1 MVELIAGVDIGG
13 TNMRIAVATIQQPEV
28 VLAHYVAKTPVAK
41 GPEHYLDLIEEG
53 LSICLGKLDSD
64 KRALAGIGCTVPGIT
79 DGPNGIALFVSNL
92 KDWDGYPVAQNLQKR
107 LGIKAV
113 IDNDVNAAALG
124 EYWYGCGKGS
134 HSLVYMTVSTGV
146 AAGIVI
152 EGRLL
157 RGVHHAAGE
166 LGFLIPDPIHIGKD
180 WNPNG
185 CLELTSAGV
194 GLVHQ
199 WKLAQN
205 GAAKETSAIDVFEA
219 ANAGNDRAHDIVSKA
234 SDYLAQTAVA
244 ICTVIDPEIL
254 VMSGS
259 IAQHQPFVLN
269 RIRDVVKETIP
280 YAPEVV
286 LSTLKGDAP
295 LIGALALIARS
306 IGT

>member
-28 VLAHYVAKTPVAK
+28 VLAHYVVRTPVDS
-41 GPEHYLDLIEEG
+41 GPAQYLDLIEAG
-53 LSICLGKLDSD
+53 LSSCLAELRLASD
-64 KRALAGIGCTVPGIT
+64 ALTGIGCTVPGIT

-92 KDWDGYPVAQNLQKR
+92 KEWDGYPVADNLQQR

-113 IDNDVNAAALG
+113 VDNDVNAAALG
-124 EYWYGCGKGS
+124 EYWYGSGKGC

-166 LGFLIPDPIHIGKD
+166 LGFLIPDRKYIGKD

-199 WKLAQN
+199 WQLVQN
-205 GAAKETSAIDVFEA
+205 GAAKEASAIDVFEA
-219 ANAGNDRAHDIVSKA
+219 ANAGDQNAHQIVAKA

-244 ICTVIDPEIL
+244 ICTVIDPEFL
-254 VMSGS
+254 VLSGS

-269 RIRDVVKETIP
+269 RIREVVKETIP
-280 YAPEVV
+280 YAPDVV

-306 IGT
+306 LDE

>member
-28 VLAHYVAKTPVAK
+28 VLANYVAKTPVDK
-41 GPEHYLDLIEEG
+41 GPAHYLDLIEEG
-53 LSICLGKLDSD
+53 LSVCLNELGRSSD
-64 KRALAGIGCTVPGIT
+64 ALLGIGCTVPGIT
-79 DGPNGIALFVSNL
+79 DASNGIALFVSNL
-92 KDWDGYPVAQNLQKR
+92 KEWDAYPIADNLQKR
-107 LGIKAV
+107 LGMKAV
-113 IDNDVNAAALG
+113 VDNDVNAAALG
-124 EYWYGCGKGS
+124 EYWYGSGKGC

-166 LGFLIPDPIHIGKD
+166 LGFLIPDRKYIGKD

-205 GAAKETSAIDVFEA
+205 GAAEEASAVDVFKA
-219 ANAGNDRAHDIVSKA
+219 ANSGNDSARNIVSMA

-244 ICTVIDPEIL
+244 ICTVIDPELL

-269 RIRDVVKETIP
+269 RIREVVKEAIP
-280 YAPEVV
+280 YAPDVV

-295 LIGALALIARS
+295 LIGALSLIARS
-306 IGT
+306 IEQ